1 MSEQQIVRKNTKGLA
16 KIKKELDNLKIQNK
30 EICMEINNILLEE
43 TKEEKKDFEEALERY
58 NTKMQAVFERDD
70 VKEKL
75 DDKYKCEDKIY
86 NIVEQVQRTYK
97 KAVKSIMDQ
106 PVSMKEKEQKII
118 KLQAKIQNALINDE
132 EKKLLTI
139 LRNQIQAVPYKSRK
153 LLM

>member
-1 MSEQQIVRKNTKGLA
+1 MSEQQIVRKNPKGLA

>member
-1 MSEQQIVRKNTKGLA
+1 MSGQQIVRKNPKGLA
-16 KIKKELDNLKIQNK
+16 KIKRELDNLKVQNK
-30 EICMEINNILLEE
+30 EICMEINDILVEE